1 MILDDIVQVKRR
13 EVAQRKKATPLAA
26 LEAAIEAMPPT
37 RDFRRAL
44 AKMTARSSP
53 R

>member
-1 MILDDIVQVKRR
+1 MILDDIVEVKRR
-13 EVAQRKKATPLAA
+13 EVAERKETTPLSA
-26 LEAAIEAMPPT
+26 LESAITGMPPT

-44 AKMTARSSP
+44 GGGDARSSP